1 MCTKGVKSFPT
12 QGRPP
17 PGNLG
22 SKEKGKML
30 KTIRVLSTAGLL
42 FCNLLIL
49 SPTSNAQEPAP
60 QVEVTPP
67 THHHVPPP
75 LHEIHHLTAKRAF
88 PTTPFG
94 PMPHSHNVP

>member
-1 MCTKGVKSFPT
+1 MCTKGVKSFPN
-12 QGRPP
+12 QGRHP

-42 FCNLLIL
+42 FWNLLIL

-60 QVEVTPP
+60 QVEVTPAP
-67 THHHVPPP
+67 HHDVSPP
-75 LHEIHHLTAKRAF
+75 LREIEQRIEKRGFRIKPVGPIPHE
-88 PTTPFG
+88 P
-94 PMPHSHNVP
+94 